1 MFLERF
7 KGLVLVWG
15 GEGVGCFIKGLC
27 FFILMVF
34 DLEGWGEG
42 FFLERIFCL
51 FGGLGEVLDNGWGY

>member
-15 GEGVGCFIKGLC
+15 GDGVGCFIKGLC

-42 FFLERIFCL
+42 FFLE
-51 FGGLGEVLDNGWGY
+51 